1 MLGFLFGVLMFLSAL
16 ACFLWETIMA
26 TSLLDFH
33 TLTRVRAAVRT
44 IQRPEPAGPGAPAPS
59 PGPGSEP

>member
-1 MLGFLFGVLMFLSAL
+1 VLMFLSAL

-44 IQRPEPAGPGAPAPS
+44 IQRPEPAGSGAPAPS